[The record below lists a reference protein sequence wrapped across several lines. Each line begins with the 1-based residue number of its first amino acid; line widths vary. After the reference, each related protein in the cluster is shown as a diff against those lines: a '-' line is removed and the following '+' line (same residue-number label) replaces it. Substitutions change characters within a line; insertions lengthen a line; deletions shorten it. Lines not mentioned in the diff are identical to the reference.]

1 MSYSDIIDDS
11 ALSALSDMVAGDPAF
26 LAEMIDAFT
35 EEAPAMLALMQS
47 SLATGDA
54 AELRRAA
61 HSLKSNS
68 ATFGAMAWRTSE

>member
-11 ALSALSDMVAGDPAF
+11 ALNALSDMVAGDPAF

-47 SLATGDA
+47 SLAIGDA
-54 AELRRAA
+54 SELQEVFVQSPVR
-61 HSLKSNS
+61 
-68 ATFGAMAWRTSE
+68 AWRGSICEQP